1 MRHLSSLLPLTL
13 SILIFIL
20 TLSAA
25 PPTSAGEGGSTS
37 GAAAS
42 AATQPTTTEK
52 CEHGV
57 AKALCTRCNP
67 KLAPVFKAKGD
78 WCAEHSR
85 AESQCVICHPELAK
99 EGVK

>member
-1 MRHLSSLLPLTL
+1 MRQLSSPLPLTL
-13 SILIFIL
+13 GFAFTL
-20 TLSAA
+20 TLAVPLPSFAA
-25 PPTSAGEGGSTS
+25 ESGSPP
-37 GAAAS
+37 S
-42 AATQPTTTEK
+42 AATQPATTEK